1 MAVLDWRLFS
11 ASMDPVNHPVSGSSR
26 KARRS
31 LRSLENPIFRFYLR
45 LLLSC
50 RWPCGFSIQKSTM
63 EELEEGRFS
72 SKALE
77 DFKFIDM
84 AVDGDDKAYAKLLQ
98 RYKRPVYHMILKM
111 VRNVDDAEDLTI
123 ESFAKAFRSLHR
135 FKKDFTFSTWL
146 FRIATNNTI
155 DFIRKKKLN
164 TLSIENTYTDDD
176 GQSVSIDVEDQNPD
190 PQEEAIKGQKE
201 ELIQVFVNMLP
212 SKYQKLVR
220 LRYFSE
226 LSYEEIAVELDA
238 PLGTV
243 KAQLHRARELM
254 YDLIKNKK
262 EHI

>member
-1 MAVLDWRLFS
+1 
-11 ASMDPVNHPVSGSSR
+11 
-26 KARRS
+26 
-31 LRSLENPIFRFYLR
+31 
-45 LLLSC
+45 
-50 RWPCGFSIQKSTM
+50 M

-77 DFKFIDM
+77 DFRLIDM
-84 AVDGDDKAYAKLLQ
+84 AVGGDDKAFAKLLQ

-111 VRNVDDAEDLTI
+111 VRNVDDAEDLTM
-123 ESFAKAFRSLHR
+123 ESFSKAFRSLHR

-155 DFIRKKKLN
+155 DHIRKKKLN
-164 TLSIENTYTDDD
+164 TLSIENTYTDYD
-176 GQSVSIDVEDQNPD
+176 GQPVSIDVKDDGNLD
-190 PQEEAIKGQKE
+190 PQEEAIRAQKE

-220 LRYFSE
+220 LRYFHE
-226 LSYEEIAVELDA
+226 LSYEEIAEELDA

-254 YDLIKNKK
+254 YDLVKNKK
-262 EHI
+262 EHL

>member
-1 MAVLDWRLFS
+1 MGRFA
-11 ASMDPVNHPVSGSSR
+11 
-26 KARRS
+26 
-31 LRSLENPIFRFYLR
+31 FRFYLCV
-45 LLLSC
+45 LLSC
-50 RWPCGFSIQKSTM
+50 HRPSGVSIQKSTM

-176 GQSVSIDVEDQNPD
+176 GQSVSLDIEDENLN
-190 PQEEAIKGQKE
+190 PQEEAIKGQRE
-201 ELIQVFVNMLP
+201 ELMQVFVNMLP
-212 SKYQKLVR
+212 GKYQKLVR
-220 LRYFSE
+220 LRYFNE

-254 YDLIKNKK
+254 YDLVKNNKD
-262 EHI
+262 HM